1 MPKSKKPPPTPYLVP
16 SEVTEKIVQ
25 HLATGATVAETA
37 KALAPLL
44 TTRSPYQKV
53 RTTALQHADR
63 IAEMKRQALTLADI
77 TPERTM
83 MELGRIA
90 YSDIRDLYD
99 ENGCLINPSQL
110 TDDAAATIA
119 SVEEESHMEGRGD
132 GAELVRTKKVKR
144 VDKLGAL
151 GILARHQKI
160 IGEVGDG
167 VNELANALADRLN
180 ATKPPPQLSNE
191 DIAS

>member
-1 MPKSKKPPPTPYLVP
+1 MAP
-16 SEVTEKIVQ
+16 SEVTEAIVN

-37 KALAPLL
+37 KQLGPIMA
-44 TTRSPYQKV
+44 THHPYQKV
-53 RTTALQHADR
+53 RTTALRHADR

-77 TPERTM
+77 TPERT
-83 MELGRIA
+83 
-90 YSDIRDLYD
+90 
-99 ENGCLINPSQL
+99 
-110 TDDAAATIA
+110 DDAAATIA

-132 GAELVRTKKVKR
+132 SAELVRTKKVKR